1 MPLSLKTATRK
12 TRQGGQDP
20 IYYKITDT
28 THIAKV
34 PMKRLL
40 SHVNTKMELT
50 QYLARKTLEKGH
62 ESGKDVVVAWSNKCK
77 ATHKDMA
84 YLESN
89 QEEADTKLL
98 LHAVDATISGATS
111 IEIFSPDTDVF
122 VLSIR
127 RFPELCENTSFVTG
141 RGHRNRK
148 ILLSPIVRALG
159 PARTAALPAFHAWS
173 GADITGSFAGKG
185 KLACWKAFLEADKDS
200 VDALSDLG
208 TTAQPT
214 ARAIAVIEKLV
225 CQLYQP
231 KTLVSCVKDLRWLLF
246 RKKQAQ
252 SERLPPTQAALKEAI
267 LRAHYQTMIWN
278 SDKIPNPQLPSPESY
293 GWTMDEGIIYILGH
307 KT

>member
-127 RFPELCENTSFVTG
+127 RFPELCENTFFVTG

-148 ILLSPIVRALG
+148 ILLSLIVRALG

-200 VDALSDLG
+200 VDALADLG

-278 SDKIPNPQLPSPESY
+278 NDKIPNPQLPSPESY
-293 GWTMDEGIIYILGH
+293 GWTMDKGIIYILGH